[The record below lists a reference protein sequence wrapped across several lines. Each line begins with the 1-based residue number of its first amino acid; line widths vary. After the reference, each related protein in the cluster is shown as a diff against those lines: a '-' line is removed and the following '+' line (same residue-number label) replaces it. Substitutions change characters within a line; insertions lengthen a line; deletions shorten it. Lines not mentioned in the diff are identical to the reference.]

1 MDRLFFETKI
11 AADDAGA
18 IRGIA
23 WKFGAPDRIG
33 DVIEPGAF
41 KGAVLPLPMLF
52 GHDMGD
58 PVGSW
63 EAATEKADGLHVE
76 GKLLVNDVARAREVF
91 AAMWAGEQQG
101 GPDAIIEARGL
112 RQTSDSGAIAAMI
125 DEVLAAHPAV
135 VDEYRAGKQKAFNSL
150 VGQIM
155 KAAKGKANPQQ
166 VNELLKQKLG

>member
-91 AAMWAGEQQG
+91 ALVKAGAVKGLSIGFITKKAAALPG
-101 GPDAIIEARGL
+101 GGRSIKALELFEVSLVTVPMHPGARVTSAKSAVDAL
-112 RQTSDSGAIAAMI
+112 R
-125 DEVLAAHPAV
+125 LAAAIN
-135 VDEYRAGKQKAFNSL
+135 RATTALTG
-150 VGQIM
+150 G
-155 KAAKGKANPQQ
+155 
-166 VNELLKQKLG
+166 